1 MAEKKV
7 SKTFDGENSDIMNF
21 EFHQTGEKVSVNIND
36 IPADIISRLAMHGL
50 SQKLGDCYAG
60 ADDGE
65 HYGRFAAVL
74 KDLTEGNWSTRVA
87 SGSPRT
93 TQLAEALAAA
103 TGKTLEE
110 AAAKLETLDEDAK
123 KGLRAHPQIKVELAN
138 IKARK
143 AQESAVKA
151 QKEAGDAPALE
162 I

>member
-1 MAEKKV
+1 MAKKAT
-7 SKTFDGENSDIMNF
+7 KTIDGDVITIRF
-21 EFHQTGEKVSVNIND
+21 EETQEELQVNIND

-50 SQKLGDCYAG
+50 SQKLGDSYAG
-60 ADDGE
+60 AEVAESCARATGVASD
-65 HYGRFAAVL
+65 L
-74 KDLTEGNWSTRVA
+74 KEGNWSVRVA

-110 AAAKLETLDEDAK
+110 AAAKLETLEDESK

-143 AQESAVKA
+143 AQEAAAKA
-151 QKEAGDAPALE
+151 QENAGDAPALE